1 MQTDPQKT
9 IIITDPLPRLL
20 LLRSIIVKA
29 ELASK
34 IMKYVE
40 CSKKVVQSNETKKMI
55 IIEFMGYARKFPVEK
70 LKL

>member
-1 MQTDPQKT
+1 M
-9 IIITDPLPRLL
+9 LPRLL

-29 ELASK
+29 E

-55 IIEFMGYARKFPVEK
+55 IIEFVGYARKFPVEK
-70 LKL
+70 LKS